1 MDYKKINKKEVNE
14 VLELIN
20 LYKNSKIIDNKIK
33 DNLYNRCKSI
43 IDHDKWYTEEDID
56 IIYENACKLPFFT
69 NKQINSFSYSNI
81 LNNNDDEYNYDDGA
95 TSDEDRRWCD

>member
-20 LYKNSKIIDNKIK
+20 LYNI
-33 DNLYNRCKSI
+33 CKSI

-81 LNNNDDEYNYDDGA
+81 LNNNDDEYNYDDGE